1 MSRRTALVMAGGTGG
16 HIFPALAVAEV
27 LRERGWH
34 VVWLGNAEAMESRLV
49 PPRGFEFVSL
59 GFGALR
65 GKGMGRKL
73 KLPFSLAVAIARA
86 LRLLGEVRPGVVLGM
101 GGYVSFPGA
110 VAARLRGIPLVV
122 HEQNAVAGLANR
134 VLARLADAVLT
145 GFPGTLPGGRWVGNP
160 VRREFT
166 TVPPPEVRFAGRQGP
181 LRLLVVG
188 GSLGAKAL
196 NEAVPAALAQ
206 LAPHERPVVTHQ
218 SGSAHFAALE
228 QAYAHHGV
236 EGRLLPFIEDMPRRL
251 AECDLI
257 VCRAGAVTVSELC
270 AAGVPSV
277 LVPLIVSTTA
287 HQRDNAIWM
296 DRQKAAIHLPQAE
309 LSPESLAELLRRLDR
324 TRLLQMAQRARTLAQ
339 PRAAQ
344 RVADEIEHLTNPL
357 MTTLKQA

>member
-196 NEAVPAALAQ
+196 NEVVPAALAR
-206 LAPHERPVVTHQ
+206 LAPAERPVVTHQ

-236 EGRLLPFIEDMPRRL
+236 EGRLLPFIEDMGAAL
-251 AECDLI
+251 AEADL
-257 VCRAGAVTVSELC
+257 VVSRAGAMTVAEL
-270 AAGVPSV
+270 AAVGVGAI
-277 LVPLIVSTTA
+277 LVPFPHAVDDHQTA
-287 HQRDNAIWM
+287 NARFLV
-296 DRQKAAIHLPQAE
+296 DGGAARLLPQSGLTPAG
-309 LSPESLAELLRRLDR
+309 LAELLRGLDR
-324 TRLLQMAQRARTLAQ
+324 ERCRQMALAARALAR
-339 PRAAQ
+339 PEATEAL
-344 RVADEIEHLTNPL
+344 ADELERLAKDGT
-357 MTTLKQA
+357 

>member
-196 NEAVPAALAQ
+196 NEVVPAALAR
-206 LAPHERPVVTHQ
+206 LAPAERPVVTHQ

-236 EGRLLPFIEDMPRRL
+236 EGRLLPFIEDMGAAL
-251 AECDLI
+251 AEADL
-257 VCRAGAVTVSELC
+257 VVSRAGAMTVAEL
-270 AAGVPSV
+270 AAVGVGAI
-277 LVPLIVSTTA
+277 LVPFPHAVDDHQTA
-287 HQRDNAIWM
+287 NARFLV
-296 DRQKAAIHLPQAE
+296 DGGAAQLLPQSG
-309 LSPESLAELLRRLDR
+309 LTPEGLAELLRGFDR
-324 TRLLQMAQRARTLAQ
+324 ERCRQMALAARALAR
-339 PRAAQ
+339 PEATEAL
-344 RVADEIEHLTNPL
+344 ADELERLAKDGT
-357 MTTLKQA
+357 

>member
-196 NEAVPAALAQ
+196 NEVVPAALAQ

-236 EGRLLPFIEDMPRRL
+236 EGRLLPFIEDMGAAL
-251 AECDLI
+251 AEADL
-257 VCRAGAVTVSELC
+257 VVSRAGAMTVAEL
-270 AAGVPSV
+270 AAVGVGAI
-277 LVPLIVSTTA
+277 LVPFPHAVDDHQTA
-287 HQRDNAIWM
+287 NA
-296 DRQKAAIHLPQAE
+296 RFLVEGGAARLLPQSGLTPAG
-309 LSPESLAELLRRLDR
+309 LAELLRGLDR
-324 TRLLQMAQRARTLAQ
+324 ERCRQMALAARALAR
-339 PRAAQ
+339 PEATEAL
-344 RVADEIEHLTNPL
+344 ADELERLAKDGT
-357 MTTLKQA
+357 

>member
-236 EGRLLPFIEDMPRRL
+236 EGRLLPFIEDMGAAL
-251 AECDLI
+251 AEADL
-257 VCRAGAVTVSELC
+257 VVSRAGAMTVAEL
-270 AAGVPSV
+270 AAVGVGAI
-277 LVPLIVSTTA
+277 LVPFPHAVDDHQTA
-287 HQRDNAIWM
+287 NARFLV
-296 DRQKAAIHLPQAE
+296 DGGAARLLPQSGLTPAG
-309 LSPESLAELLRRLDR
+309 LAELLRGLDR
-324 TRLLQMAQRARTLAQ
+324 ERCRQMALAARALAR
-339 PRAAQ
+339 PEATEAL
-344 RVADEIEHLTNPL
+344 ADELERLAKDGT
-357 MTTLKQA
+357 

>member
-236 EGRLLPFIEDMPRRL
+236 EGRLLPFIEDMGAAL
-251 AECDLI
+251 AEADL
-257 VCRAGAVTVSELC
+257 VVSRAGAMTVAEL
-270 AAGVPSV
+270 AAVGVGAL
-277 LVPLIVSTTA
+277 LVPFPHAVDDHQTA
-287 HQRDNAIWM
+287 NARFLV
-296 DRQKAAIHLPQAE
+296 DGGAARLLPQSG
-309 LSPESLAELLRRLDR
+309 LTPEGLAELLRGLDR
-324 TRLLQMAQRARTLAQ
+324 ERCRQMALAARALAR
-339 PRAAQ
+339 PEATEAL
-344 RVADEIEHLTNPL
+344 ADELERLAKDGT
-357 MTTLKQA
+357 

>member
-236 EGRLLPFIEDMPRRL
+236 EGRLLPFIEDMGAAL
-251 AECDLI
+251 AEADL
-257 VCRAGAVTVSELC
+257 VVSRAGAMTVAEL
-270 AAGVPSV
+270 AAVGVGAL
-277 LVPLIVSTTA
+277 LVPFPHAVDDHQTA
-287 HQRDNAIWM
+287 NARFLV
-296 DRQKAAIHLPQAE
+296 DGGAAQLLPQSG
-309 LSPESLAELLRRLDR
+309 LTPEGLAELLQGFDR
-324 TRLLQMAQRARTLAQ
+324 ERCRQMALAARALAR
-339 PRAAQ
+339 PEATEAL
-344 RVADEIEHLTNPL
+344 ADELERLAKDGT
-357 MTTLKQA
+357 

>member
-236 EGRLLPFIEDMPRRL
+236 EGRLLPFIEDMGAAL
-251 AECDLI
+251 AEADL
-257 VCRAGAVTVSELC
+257 VVSRAGAMTVAEL
-270 AAGVPSV
+270 AAVGVGAI
-277 LVPLIVSTTA
+277 LVPFPHAVDDHQTA
-287 HQRDNAIWM
+287 NARFLV
-296 DRQKAAIHLPQAE
+296 DGGAAQLLPQSG
-309 LSPESLAELLRRLDR
+309 LTPEGLAELLQGFDR
-324 TRLLQMAQRARTLAQ
+324 ERCRQMALAARALAR
-339 PRAAQ
+339 PEATEAL
-344 RVADEIEHLTNPL
+344 ADELERLAKDGT
-357 MTTLKQA
+357 

>member
-16 HIFPALAVAEV
+16 HIFPALAVAEA
-27 LRERGWH
+27 LRERGWR

-236 EGRLLPFIEDMPRRL
+236 EGRLLPFIEDMGAAL
-251 AECDLI
+251 AEADL
-257 VCRAGAVTVSELC
+257 VVSRAGAMTVAEL
-270 AAGVPSV
+270 AAVGVGAL
-277 LVPLIVSTTA
+277 LVPFPHAVDDHQTA
-287 HQRDNAIWM
+287 NARFLV
-296 DRQKAAIHLPQAE
+296 DGGAARLLPQSGLTPAG
-309 LSPESLAELLRRLDR
+309 LAELLRGLDR
-324 TRLLQMAQRARTLAQ
+324 ERCRQMALAARALAR
-339 PRAAQ
+339 PEATEAL
-344 RVADEIEHLTNPL
+344 ADELERLAKDGT
-357 MTTLKQA
+357 

>member
-27 LRERGWH
+27 LRERGWR

-196 NEAVPAALAQ
+196 NEVVPAALAR
-206 LAPHERPVVTHQ
+206 LAPAERPVVTHQ

-236 EGRLLPFIEDMPRRL
+236 EGRLLPFIEDMGAAL
-251 AECDLI
+251 AEADL
-257 VCRAGAVTVSELC
+257 VVSRAGAMTVAEL
-270 AAGVPSV
+270 AAVGVGAI
-277 LVPLIVSTTA
+277 LVPFPHAVDDHQTA
-287 HQRDNAIWM
+287 NA
-296 DRQKAAIHLPQAE
+296 RFLVEGGAARLLPQSGLTPAG
-309 LSPESLAELLRRLDR
+309 LAELLRGLDR
-324 TRLLQMAQRARTLAQ
+324 ERCRQMALAARALAR
-339 PRAAQ
+339 PEATEAL
-344 RVADEIEHLTNPL
+344 ADELERLAKDGT
-357 MTTLKQA
+357 

>member
-196 NEAVPAALAQ
+196 NEVVPAALAR
-206 LAPHERPVVTHQ
+206 LAPAERPVVTHQ

-236 EGRLLPFIEDMPRRL
+236 EGRLLPFIEDMGAAL
-251 AECDLI
+251 AEADL
-257 VCRAGAVTVSELC
+257 VVSRAGAMTVAEL
-270 AAGVPSV
+270 AAVGVGAI
-277 LVPLIVSTTA
+277 LVPFPHAVDDHQTA
-287 HQRDNAIWM
+287 NA
-296 DRQKAAIHLPQAE
+296 RFLVEGGAARLLPQSGLTPAG
-309 LSPESLAELLRRLDR
+309 LAELLRGLDR
-324 TRLLQMAQRARTLAQ
+324 ERCRQMALAARALAR
-339 PRAAQ
+339 PEATEAL
-344 RVADEIEHLTNPL
+344 ADELERLAKDGT
-357 MTTLKQA
+357 

>member
-16 HIFPALAVAEV
+16 HIFPALAVAEA
-27 LRERGWH
+27 LRERGWR

-236 EGRLLPFIEDMPRRL
+236 EGRLLPFIEDMGAAL
-251 AECDLI
+251 AEADL
-257 VCRAGAVTVSELC
+257 VVSRAGAMTVAEL
-270 AAGVPSV
+270 AAVGVGAL
-277 LVPLIVSTTA
+277 LVPFPHAVDDHQTA
-287 HQRDNAIWM
+287 NARFLV
-296 DRQKAAIHLPQAE
+296 DGGAAQLLPQSG
-309 LSPESLAELLRRLDR
+309 LTPEGLAELLQGLDR
-324 TRLLQMAQRARTLAQ
+324 ERCRQMALAARALAR
-339 PRAAQ
+339 PEATEAL
-344 RVADEIEHLTNPL
+344 ADELERLAKDGT
-357 MTTLKQA
+357 

>member
-16 HIFPALAVAEV
+16 HIFPALAVAEC

-236 EGRLLPFIEDMPRRL
+236 EGRLLPFIEDMGAAL
-251 AECDLI
+251 AEADL
-257 VCRAGAVTVSELC
+257 VVSRAGAMTVAEL
-270 AAGVPSV
+270 AAVGVGAI
-277 LVPLIVSTTA
+277 LVPFPHAVDDHQTA
-287 HQRDNAIWM
+287 NA
-296 DRQKAAIHLPQAE
+296 RFLVEGGAARLLPQSGLTPAG
-309 LSPESLAELLRRLDR
+309 LAELLRGLDR
-324 TRLLQMAQRARTLAQ
+324 ERCRQMALAARALAR
-339 PRAAQ
+339 PEATEAL
-344 RVADEIEHLTNPL
+344 ADELERLAKDGT
-357 MTTLKQA
+357 

>member
-134 VLARLADAVLT
+134 CWRAWPMPCSLASRDAAWRALGGPTRCGANSLPCRARGALCRTARAFAPAGGGWQPWGQGAQRGGAGGAGAACARRATRGDAPVGQRPFRRARASVCAPRRGRAVAAFHRGHGRRPGRGRFGRLARRGDDGGRARRRRGGGAAGAFPPCGRRSPNGERALSRRWRRGAVAASIRAHARGPGGIAAGFDRERCRQMALAARALARPEATEALAD
-145 GFPGTLPGGRWVGNP
+145 
-160 VRREFT
+160 E
-166 TVPPPEVRFAGRQGP
+166 
-181 LRLLVVG
+181 
-188 GSLGAKAL
+188 
-196 NEAVPAALAQ
+196 
-206 LAPHERPVVTHQ
+206 
-218 SGSAHFAALE
+218 LE
-228 QAYAHHGV
+228 
-236 EGRLLPFIEDMPRRL
+236 RL
-251 AECDLI
+251 AKD
-257 VCRAGAVTVSELC
+257 GT
-270 AAGVPSV
+270 
-277 LVPLIVSTTA
+277 
-287 HQRDNAIWM
+287 
-296 DRQKAAIHLPQAE
+296 
-309 LSPESLAELLRRLDR
+309 
-324 TRLLQMAQRARTLAQ
+324 
-339 PRAAQ
+339 
-344 RVADEIEHLTNPL
+344 
-357 MTTLKQA
+357 